1 MRLKKKPYHFGD
13 FIFLYFKCAPI
24 YTLLSLLRNLLEA
37 LMPALQ
43 VLITALFIDTAIS
56 IFNGNAERDAIYLPL
71 LYILLTIVWSNLT
84 GIVSNLIQ
92 VRIDARRIEL
102 FRTALLDKRARLE
115 YKHIEDNETWELTVR
130 VCNDSDGRMSSGFS
144 CLIGFITLLITIFSL
159 LSIIVAE
166 IWWAGLAIIGFSI
179 PLFFIAYKSGKNS
192 YQANKDAQKHSRRA
206 GYLMGVMTG
215 RENIEERTLFRYTN
229 ELNKQWYE
237 KYESA
242 RKINQKVKAI
252 NFAKMKISGLITLA
266 ISTGIATI
274 LIFPLESG
282 AITVGMFAG
291 LITATFRLV
300 QTLSWNMVSMI
311 IQFVENNEYLK
322 ELTMFAA
329 LSEREGAT
337 DLPVDKNDF
346 KLERIEFQSVTF
358 TYPGTERVILQDFN
372 LIIEAGRH
380 YAFVGVNGAGKT
392 TVTKLL
398 CGLYD
403 NYEGEILINNKN
415 LRDFTLSELKSLIS
429 VVYQDFAKYY
439 IPLYNS
445 ITLGDVNAMGG
456 TPNDAR
462 FTDVL
467 HTMELNEAVDKLPQ
481 GVNTWLG
488 KIKTD
493 GVDLSGGEWQRVAI
507 ARSLYSRAV
516 VRILDEPTAALDP
529 LAESNVYKMFGQISQ
544 GQTTIFITHR
554 LGAARLADI
563 IVVIDDGCVNETGT
577 HEELMQQNGLYASMF
592 DTQRSWYQ

>member
-1 MRLKKKPYHFGD
+1 MYLKKKPYYFGD
-13 FIFLYFKCAPI
+13 FIFLHLKCAPI

-43 VLITALFIDTAIS
+43 VLITALFVDTAIS

-71 LYILLTIVWSNLT
+71 LYILITIVWSNLT
-84 GIVSNLIQ
+84 GIFGNLIQ
-92 VRIDARRIEL
+92 IRIDARRTEL
-102 FRTALLDKRARLE
+102 FRAALLDKRARLE
-115 YKHIEDNETWELTVR
+115 YKHIENNETWELTVR

-144 CLIGFITLLITIFSL
+144 CLIGFIKLLITIFSL
-159 LSIIVAE
+159 LSIIVTE
-166 IWWAGLAIIGFSI
+166 VWWAGLAIIGLSI
-179 PLFFIAYKSGKNS
+179 PLFFIAYKSGKKS

-206 GYLMGVMTG
+206 DYLMGVMTG
-215 RENIEERTLFRYTN
+215 RENIEERTLFGYTS
-229 ELNKQWYE
+229 ELNQQWYE
-237 KYESA
+237 KYEIA

-252 NFAKMKISGLITLA
+252 NFVKMKTSGLITLV
-266 ISTGIATI
+266 ISAGIAAI
-274 LIFPLESG
+274 LIFLLQSS
-282 AITVGMFAG
+282 AITVGLFAG

-300 QTLSWNMVSMI
+300 QTLSENMVSMI
-311 IQFVENNEYLK
+311 VQFVDNNEYLK
-322 ELTMFAA
+322 ELTVFAA
-329 LSEREGAT
+329 LTEREGAT
-337 DLPVDKNDF
+337 DLPVGKNDF
-346 KLERIEFQSVTF
+346 KLERIEFQGVTF
-358 TYPGTERVILQDFN
+358 AYPGTERIILQNFN
-372 LIIEAGRH
+372 LIIETGRH

-415 LRDFTLSELKSLIS
+415 LRDFTLSELKCLFS

-445 ITLGDVNAMGG
+445 ITLGDVNAMGDA
-456 TPNDAR
+456 PDDAR
-462 FTDVL
+462 FTNVL
-467 HTMELNEAVDKLPQ
+467 HTMELDEAVDKLPQ

-507 ARSLYSRAV
+507 ARSLYSHAV

-529 LAESNVYKMFGQISQ
+529 VAESNVYKMFGQISQ

-563 IVVIDDGCVNETGT
+563 IVVINDGCVSETGT

-592 DTQRSWYQ
+592 DAQRSWYQ